1 MILVMNNIIFTILG
15 AAALGLSKKT
25 KLTGS
30 ASFEDYLN
38 RIGIKNGEITIR
50 VKVTYDNDFADDDEL
65 QEALVY
71 EQMVEPPYW
80 IERATACYR
89 KIMDWDF
96 DEDAMADEVMRMV
109 FDNLAEELDIY
120 LHNDGTDNFF
130 GDYSFLIYTLQTVK
144 YAFPSK
150 VEVLQADSSSEGINS
165 FTVDFTY
172 DVVKNPILLRF
183 DINDFKITIKNILK
197 FAFYTYND
205 RCHRDYR
212 IDTWLKAW
220 DGGPE
225 EMKIIETNPSE
236 LPVNPKA
243 VSQLRRF

>member
-1 MILVMNNIIFTILG
+1 MNKNTILTILG
-15 AAALGLSKKT
+15 ATALGLSKKT

-50 VKVTYDNDFADDDEL
+50 VKVTYYNDFADEPDF
-65 QEALVY
+65 QEAL
-71 EQMVEPPYW
+71 EDEEIVELPYW

-89 KIMDWDF
+89 EIMGWDF
-96 DEDAMADEVMRMV
+96 DEDDDPDEVKRMV

-120 LHNDGTDNFF
+120 LHNDWTDDFF
-130 GDYSFLIYTLQTVK
+130 GSYSILIYTLQTVK

-197 FAFYTYND
+197 FAFYTYHD
-205 RCHRDYR
+205 RCYRDYNVY
-212 IDTWLKAW
+212 TELQHWG
-220 DGGPE
+220 GGPE
-225 EMKIIETNPSE
+225 QIEIIETTPSKI
-236 LPVNPKA
+236 PVNLKA